1 MKSVLLHLCESAN
14 GGDCVEKC
22 FVSENYFYQSAIM
35 LFVSFMIS
43 MEIHRR
49 HYFQSDLRTRQL
61 IDFIYGKSVIF
72 NDKGIETRTE
82 VQEK

>member
-1 MKSVLLHLCESAN
+1 
-14 GGDCVEKC
+14 
-22 FVSENYFYQSAIM
+22 
-35 LFVSFMIS
+35 